1 MTPAMRGSGNDDSAI
16 DFALKLW
23 EEFGEFITDLLLLL
37 ERDGRILRAN
47 RGPFGFALKD
57 AVGKSVFDYAPTELQ
72 AELRE
77 SLEAAYSGESRKA
90 REIPTALPDGS
101 VRWFHTHAGLLRHA
115 GAELAAQVVV
125 RDITPQ
131 KAAEASLRAMEY
143 RYHAVVERE
152 VQLAEE
158 FRHLLTLENKRDAL
172 VHMLV
177 HDLRSPLTSLH
188 FLLAIAADVA
198 AEGSPPEV
206 EASLREATRKT
217 AELSDMIGDVL
228 DVSRFEGGIMPL
240 HIDAH
245 DIGTIATEA
254 VSDVP
259 PRPSVWVIVSVTGEP
274 KLHRCDRS
282 VIRRVITNLVSNAV
296 RASPEGSPVSVDV
309 AHASERTVVS
319 VIDSGEG
326 VPEEMQN
333 RIFDKFWRGASGK
346 PSQRRGTGLGLTFCK
361 LAIQAHGGEIG
372 LRSEPGQGSTFFF
385 TLPNKPRHSVLR

>member
-1 MTPAMRGSGNDDSAI
+1 MTPAKPGSESDGSAI

-23 EEFGEFITDLLLLL
+23 EEFGQFITDVLLLL

-47 RGPFGFALKD
+47 RGPFGFALED

-77 SLEAAYSGESRKA
+77 SLEAVYNGESPEA
-90 REIPTALPDGS
+90 REIPSALPDGS
-101 VRWFHTHAGLLRHA
+101 VRWFHTHTGLLRH
-115 GAELAAQVVV
+115 GGNELAAQVVV

-131 KAAEASLRAMEY
+131 KAAEASLRAIED

-188 FLLAIAADVA
+188 FLLAIAAEDA
-198 AEGSPPEV
+198 SGSSTPEA

-217 AELSDMIGDVL
+217 AELSEMIGDVL

-240 HIDAH
+240 HIDTH
-245 DIGTIATEA
+245 DIGAIASEA
-254 VSDVP
+254 VSHVP
-259 PRPSVWVIVSVTGEP
+259 PRPSVWVVVAVTGEP
-274 KLHRCDRS
+274 RLHRCDRS

-296 RASPEGSPVSVDV
+296 RASHEGHSVSVDV
-309 AHASERTVVS
+309 AHASERTVVTVS
-319 VIDSGEG
+319 DSGDG
-326 VPEEMQN
+326 IPEEMQT
-333 RIFDKFWRGASGK
+333 RIFDKFWRGASGT

-385 TLPNKPRHSVLR
+385 TLPHKARHSVLR